1 MIKLRYLDSKMNE
14 ILERLK
20 QGKIYGQDL
29 KPYTEKI
36 LKTALN
42 FFEEKEEYEKCVIIL
57 EKLNRFNHNNNYVK

>member
-1 MIKLRYLDSKMNE
+1 MIRLRSLDSKMNE

-20 QGKIYGQDL
+20 QDKIYGYDL